1 MSSSPV
7 RKMCGRATSFSPPDQ
22 LGSPI
27 FSPIGKQRLTR
38 RTIEETQTDSEE
50 EMDSSF
56 TDLKSK
62 MVREPRSPAT
72 SPCRQQ
78 ASLPCHSAVCSQ
90 NDTADMTA
98 QSTSL
103 LYQSAIQDMDTD
115 SGAAWSQS
123 RSRCQSGREGYGWAA
138 STAAD
143 GWTEH
148 TREEGEGE
156 GSGWTASDIPDI
168 TTDEQADTGYSTNR
182 AGSRS
187 SLATSS
193 ELLPSQD
200 SGAVHNSGQRG
211 GLSAIELPNGAN
223 VTENKAPL
231 LSYAAENSN
240 DISVG
245 FPQLSSTPTKK

>member
-1 MSSSPV
+1 
-7 RKMCGRATSFSPPDQ
+7 
-22 LGSPI
+22 
-27 FSPIGKQRLTR
+27 
-38 RTIEETQTDSEE
+38 
-50 EMDSSF
+50 
-56 TDLKSK
+56 
-62 MVREPRSPAT
+62 
-72 SPCRQQ
+72 
-78 ASLPCHSAVCSQ
+78 
-90 NDTADMTA
+90 
-98 QSTSL
+98 
-103 LYQSAIQDMDTD
+103 MDTD

-148 TREEGEGE
+148 TREEGEG
-156 GSGWTASDIPDI
+156 SGWTASDIPDM

-200 SGAVHNSGQRG
+200 SGAVLSSEQGTG
-211 GLSAIELPNGAN
+211 VSAIEMPN
-223 VTENKAPL
+223 APNISDGKGTL
-231 LSYAAENSN
+231 LSYAADNSN